1 MDHQRSSQF
10 GYSRQSTPPS
20 TSLTPRHICSL
31 CGKSRSKRY
40 HDQHPLLL
48 GQAPEHGICSRP
60 KCAKAVNEMLR
71 PPCPVIIYEIHH
83 HYHSS
88 SGLEGPPPSYTAA
101 ELRLTDNT
109 LRRDLSPIR
118 EESPPSMN
126 ITSGPGETPPNY
138 TAAELSGESSLT
150 GRVELPDNRCSR
162 RHAFRR
168 VSPMAEELPPPVNFL
183 KKPTLQKKK

>member
-1 MDHQRSSQF
+1 
-10 GYSRQSTPPS
+10 
-20 TSLTPRHICSL
+20 
-31 CGKSRSKRY
+31 
-40 HDQHPLLL
+40 
-48 GQAPEHGICSRP
+48 
-60 KCAKAVNEMLR
+60 MLR

-88 SGLEGPPPSYTAA
+88 SGIEEPPPSYTAA
-101 ELRLTDNT
+101 ELRMSDNT

-126 ITSGPGETPPNY
+126 ITSGPEETSPNY

-162 RHAFRR
+162 RYAFRR
-168 VSPMAEELPPPVNFL
+168 VSPISEELPPPVNFL